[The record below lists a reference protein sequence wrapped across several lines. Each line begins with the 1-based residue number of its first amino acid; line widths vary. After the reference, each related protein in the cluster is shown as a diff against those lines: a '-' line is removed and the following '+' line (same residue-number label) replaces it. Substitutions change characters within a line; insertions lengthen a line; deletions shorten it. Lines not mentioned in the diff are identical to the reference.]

1 MKFLPAVL
9 VLAVTLGACAQTP
22 DGVKSASWSRQ
33 AEMMD
38 GAVPR

>member
-1 MKFLPAVL
+1 MTFIPAVL
-9 VLAVTLGACAQTP
+9 LLALTLSACAQTP

-33 AEMMD
+33 AELMD

>member
-1 MKFLPAVL
+1 MKILPAVL
-9 VLAVTLGACAQTP
+9 LLALTFSACAQTP

-33 AEMMD
+33 AELMD